1 MRSTPTRARSTSP
14 SSTSSRAIRASARC
28 CRRSAACRPT
38 RRTCTAC
45 STTRSSS
52 CWSSRRAARPPR
64 SSTRTATACAAS
76 AAEGSSRPRCAPA
89 RRSCRS
95 ASSAPRSPPR
105 CSSRSA
111 SCSDSRAS
119 STSRSR
125 RPFRTS
131 ACSAWRAT
139 CRPSSS
145 SASSS
150 PSTSRRR
157 GCTRTRHSSRP
168 WPTRCA
174 HASRRT
180 SGTCSRSGS
189 RSGSGSGMDS
199 KRILI
204 TGISR
209 YWGGRLAQALEAFP
223 EVEAV
228 IGVDNEEPQVEF
240 ERTEYVKVGAQHALL
255 RRVVEAAEIDTV
267 VDTRLVVD
275 SATTSSSKAHENN
288 VMGTM
293 NILAACTGPDSPV
306 RKVVFKSSTH
316 YYGCHQ
322 DDPAFFDE
330 TMRRPHPPRTGI
342 ERDIVE
348 AEASLTEFAER
359 HPETAVT
366 TLRFANV
373 LGPDVE
379 TSHIKLFS
387 LPVVPMILGFDPRYQ
402 FVHEDDVVHALE
414 HAVKHRT
421 PGVFNVAGD
430 GVLALSEVAG
440 LLGKPYVPLL
450 PPWGTGLATS
460 VMRRIGIEIPPEAL
474 NQMRFGR
481 GVDNRRFKASGFHY
495 QHTSR
500 ETVLKLGEY
509 LRLHPVVRGA
519 QEPYRY
525 EREVEDF
532 LRWSPH
538 VKNTHDRTAPA
549 LSREQLVELQR
560 LLTSFADTA
569 GMDLG
574 AAAPEPP
581 PKPPKP
587 RSRPRP
593 ARAPSEHY
601 DDLAAEEVIA
611 LLASL
616 EREDLAALHRYER
629 DHANR
634 T

>member
-1 MRSTPTRARSTSP
+1 V
-14 SSTSSRAIRASARC
+14 
-28 CRRSAACRPT
+28 
-38 RRTCTAC
+38 
-45 STTRSSS
+45 
-52 CWSSRRAARPPR
+52 
-64 SSTRTATACAAS
+64 
-76 AAEGSSRPRCAPA
+76 
-89 RRSCRS
+89 
-95 ASSAPRSPPR
+95 
-105 CSSRSA
+105 
-111 SCSDSRAS
+111 
-119 STSRSR
+119 
-125 RPFRTS
+125 
-131 ACSAWRAT
+131 
-139 CRPSSS
+139 
-145 SASSS
+145 
-150 PSTSRRR
+150 
-157 GCTRTRHSSRP
+157 
-168 WPTRCA
+168 
-174 HASRRT
+174 
-180 SGTCSRSGS
+180 
-189 RSGSGSGMDS
+189 DS

-228 IGVDNEEPQVEF
+228 IGVDNEEPQVEL

-275 SATTSSSKAHENN
+275 SAAASSSRAHENN

-293 NILAACTGPDSPV
+293 NILAACSGSDSPV

-330 TMRRPHPPRTGI
+330 TMRRPHPPRTGT
-342 ERDIVE
+342 ERDVVE
-348 AEASLTEFAER
+348 AEGSLTEFAER
-359 HPETAVT
+359 HPETVVT
-366 TLRFANV
+366 ILRFANV

-414 HAVKHRT
+414 HAVAHPT

-440 LLGKPYVPLL
+440 LLGKPYAPLL
-450 PPWGTGLATS
+450 PPWGTGLAAS
-460 VMRRIGIEIPPEAL
+460 VIRRLGMEIPAEVL
-474 NQMRFGR
+474 NQLRFGR
-481 GVDNRRFKASGFHY
+481 GVDNRRYKAAGFHY

-500 ETVLKLGEY
+500 ESVLKLGEH

-525 EREVEDF
+525 EREVEEF

-538 VKNTHDRTAPA
+538 VKNTRDKAMSE
-549 LSREQLVELQR
+549 LSRDQIVELQR

-569 GMDLG
+569 GMDLDADPG
-574 AAAPEPP
+574 PDRAAEAELRATAAEEAARDAADRALRAEQSAEKRVKAAEARAKPVAP
-581 PKPPKP
+581 
-587 RSRPRP
+587 PRP
-593 ARAPSEHY
+593 AARPPEHY

-616 EREDLAALHRYER
+616 EPDDLQALHRYER

-634 T
+634 TRVLGAIDSVLARRGSRV

>member
-1 MRSTPTRARSTSP
+1 V
-14 SSTSSRAIRASARC
+14 
-28 CRRSAACRPT
+28 
-38 RRTCTAC
+38 
-45 STTRSSS
+45 
-52 CWSSRRAARPPR
+52 
-64 SSTRTATACAAS
+64 
-76 AAEGSSRPRCAPA
+76 
-89 RRSCRS
+89 
-95 ASSAPRSPPR
+95 
-105 CSSRSA
+105 
-111 SCSDSRAS
+111 
-119 STSRSR
+119 
-125 RPFRTS
+125 
-131 ACSAWRAT
+131 
-139 CRPSSS
+139 
-145 SASSS
+145 
-150 PSTSRRR
+150 
-157 GCTRTRHSSRP
+157 
-168 WPTRCA
+168 
-174 HASRRT
+174 
-180 SGTCSRSGS
+180 
-189 RSGSGSGMDS
+189 DS

-228 IGVDNEEPQVEF
+228 IGVDNEEPQVEL

-267 VDTRLVVD
+267 VDTRLIVD
-275 SATTSSSKAHENN
+275 SATMAGSRAHEHN

-293 NILAACTGPDSPV
+293 NILAACTGADSPV

-316 YYGCHQ
+316 YYGCNQ

-330 TMRRPHPPRTGI
+330 TMRRPHPPRTGT

-366 TLRFANV
+366 ILRFANV

-414 HAVKHRT
+414 HAVAHRA

-440 LLGKPYVPLL
+440 LLGKQYAPVL
-450 PPWGTGLATS
+450 PPWGTGIAAS
-460 VMRRIGIEIPPEAL
+460 VIRRIGVDIPPEAL

-481 GVDNRRFKASGFHY
+481 GVDNRRYKASGFRY

-500 ETVLKLGEY
+500 EAVLKLGEY

-538 VKNTHDRTAPA
+538 VQNTRDRAASP
-549 LSREQLVELQR
+549 LSRDQLLELRR
-560 LLTSFADTA
+560 LLSSFGDTA
-569 GMDLG
+569 GLDLEDDRIAEAERRAT
-574 AAAPEPP
+574 AAEEAARDAAERAGRAERAAERRAQETPPAP
-581 PKPPKP
+581 PKPAPKP
-587 RSRPRP
+587 APRRPV
-593 ARAPSEHY
+593 EHY

-616 EREDLAALHRYER
+616 ENEDLQTLREYER
-629 DHANR
+629 AHANR
-634 T
+634 ARVLSAIDSVLARGVSRV